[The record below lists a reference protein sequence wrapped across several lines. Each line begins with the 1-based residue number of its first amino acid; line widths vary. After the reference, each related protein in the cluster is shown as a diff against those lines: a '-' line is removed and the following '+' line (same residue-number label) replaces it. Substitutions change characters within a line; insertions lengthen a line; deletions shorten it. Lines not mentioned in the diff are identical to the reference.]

1 MPAPLL
7 SHSPRVVKGSAEL
20 RTFDMLFRA
29 RWFVSGTSRAR
40 TRALHSAR
48 NELKIK
54 ELVLCFGLGGGLRP
68 MGRGARGFLRFRA
81 SARRPRFRSPTQ
93 RVNTQHHTAIHVIRF
108 QAVPLTHV
116 VRTHA
121 VGIRNPEQRVAAAH
135 VRTHAPPRGL

>member
-20 RTFDMLFRA
+20 RTRDMLFRA

-40 TRALHSAR
+40 ARALHSSR

-54 ELVLCFGLGGGLRP
+54 ELVLCFGLGGGLRH
-68 MGRGARGFLRFRA
+68 MVRGPRGFRA

-116 VRTHA
+116 VRTQA
-121 VGIRNPEQRVAAAH
+121 VAIRNPEQRVAAPHAI
-135 VRTHAPPRGL
+135 THQPPFDLR